1 MTRSD
6 IQKIVREE
14 IRRVL
19 NEVKKG
25 DKVKTPHGDG
35 VVLDISG
42 EQARVK
48 LASGAVI
55 KVHRDRANAA
65 N

>member
-25 DKVKTPHGDG
+25 DKVHTPHGDG

-42 EQARVK
+42 ERARVK
-48 LASGAVI
+48 LASGAVVR
-55 KVHRDRANAA
+55 VHRDRAKASN
-65 N
+65 